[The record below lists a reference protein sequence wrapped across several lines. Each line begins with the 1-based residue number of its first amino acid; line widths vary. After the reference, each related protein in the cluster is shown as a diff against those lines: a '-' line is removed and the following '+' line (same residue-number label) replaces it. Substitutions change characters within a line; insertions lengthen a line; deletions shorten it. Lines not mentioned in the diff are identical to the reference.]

1 MTSAPGSFLDAVLA
15 SSLEDFVAAAQ
26 RIRSDAVRSPLLP
39 FESRPFESLGERT
52 IRLKAENLQ
61 PFGSFKIRCGTNAL
75 AALPDSSLA
84 KGVATASAGNFAQ
97 GLALA
102 ASRRSIPVTAH
113 VPESAAGIKL
123 EALEKLGVSIVRHS
137 FADWWS
143 ICSTRATGANDGVFI
158 HPVSEVEVIR
168 GNGTIGLEL
177 AQDWPELDTVVVP
190 FGGGGLSSGIAL
202 ALRAAKR
209 RVRVIAC
216 EAETST
222 PLASAKRAGQP
233 IQVERR
239 PSFIDGIG
247 STSVLAEMWPLLE
260 RLIDDVIVVSLEEA
274 KAAVRT
280 LALRSHLIVEG
291 AAGVALAAA
300 LSPRCGGRNVAVIL
314 SGGNIDPARL
324 REILA

>member
-1 MTSAPGSFLDAVLA
+1 MTSAPARFVDAVLA

-26 RIRSDAVRSPLLP
+26 RIRTDAVRSPLLP
-39 FESRPFESLGERT
+39 FDSREGRT
-52 IRLKAENLQ
+52 IRLKAENVQ

-75 AALPDSSLA
+75 ASLPDAALA

-137 FADWWS
+137 FAEWWS
-143 ICSTRATGANDGVFI
+143 ICSTRATGADDGVFI

-202 ALRAAKR
+202 ALRASNR
-209 RVRVIAC
+209 SVRIVAC

-222 PLASAKRAGQP
+222 PLASAMRAGQP
-233 IQVERR
+233 VQVERR

-247 STSVLAEMWPLLE
+247 STSVLAEMWPLLG
-260 RLIDDVIVVSLEEA
+260 RLIDDVIVVSLAEA
-274 KAAVRT
+274 TAAVRT
-280 LALRSHLIVEG
+280 LALRSHLVVEG

-300 LSPRCGGRNVAVIL
+300 LSPRCGGKNVAVIL